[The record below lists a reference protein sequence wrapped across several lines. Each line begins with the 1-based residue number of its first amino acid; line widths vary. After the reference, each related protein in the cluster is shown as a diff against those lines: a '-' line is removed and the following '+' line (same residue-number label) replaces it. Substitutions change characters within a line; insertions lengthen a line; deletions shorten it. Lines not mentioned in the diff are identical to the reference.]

1 MAIPG
6 FFKQNKPRGFNYVPR
21 YYDPVKDEMEERR
34 RARET
39 ERRAQSSEHSAQSAE
54 PRAQAEG
61 TDRQRSVSGT
71 ERRAQSSEH
80 SAQSAEPRAQSSV
93 YRSKIMRGDMKT
105 YFHRRNERVQ
115 KYTMIR
121 ILVIAMIITLVIYLY
136 LRF

>member
-21 YYDPVKDEMEERR
+21 YYDPVKEEMEERR

-39 ERRAQSSEHSAQSAE
+39 ELRAQSAELRAQSAELRAQSAE

-61 TDRQRSVSGT
+61 TDRQRSVSGSGRRVESSGHG
-71 ERRAQSSEH
+71 ERET
-80 SAQSAEPRAQSSV
+80 V
-93 YRSKIMRGDMKT
+93 YRSRIMRGDMKN